1 MKLIDLTCSKC
12 GATLQVNPELT
23 KCMCQYCGNEILIDN
38 EVQHHSLDNGFEFGY
53 QAEMGRQQAQQEM
66 QRQAIIQQQKIDNE
80 QYIKRLQIEEEHKQR
95 TFHIWTIVLLIIYPF
110 IGIPM
115 MFFDKKYPKDKRK
128 IPFIIWGIL
137 LIYNIIVALI
147 SSSNYKTDRETII
160 HPPYASS
167 EAKGKQYTEVIQ
179 AYQNAGFTNVS
190 FEKIDDLVF
199 GWLTKDGEVEKVEIN
214 GSTEYTT
221 EESYNQ
227 SEAHV
232 VIYFHTFP
240 HKEDADETEI
250 IEEDTETNE
259 DADETSDTVEEIR
272 DNDTIDEQQ
281 NNTASIDENGY
292 YHLSK
297 EQIGEEY
304 LNRKICIYGKITD
317 ELYGDKYSYPYIEVN
332 GINCY
337 VENMDFNEFMSANDI
352 SWTNDEDV
360 YATVY
365 GTLDSYGLFGGLI
378 NNIDCIVLDNGNY
391 YGDISLYNKDEA
403 SKIINVTA
411 EELLKLSENQNYVSI
426 NGATE
431 EIYNT
436 YNNKKCTVTGT
447 VRDIQGNSIFIDSDD
462 NGYNYVNADTT
473 TVVYYV
479 TDDVSKYSI
488 GDYVEVTGTLKC
500 YRYAIQIIEK

>member
-1 MKLIDLTCSKC
+1 MKQKTILKISLCVIIALSIIAIALTLRNPSEVKEPVVIY
-12 GATLQVNPELT
+12 VNPPYESNEAHGKNYLT
-23 KCMCQYCGNEILIDN
+23 VMNDFQNSNFTDITY
-38 EVQHHSLDNGFEFGY
+38 
-53 QAEMGRQQAQQEM
+53 
-66 QRQAIIQQQKIDNE
+66 
-80 QYIKRLQIEEEHKQR
+80 EE
-95 TFHIWTIVLLIIYPF
+95 
-110 IGIPM
+110 
-115 MFFDKKYPKDKRK
+115 
-128 IPFIIWGIL
+128 
-137 LIYNIIVALI
+137 
-147 SSSNYKTDRETII
+147 
-160 HPPYASS
+160 
-167 EAKGKQYTEVIQ
+167 
-179 AYQNAGFTNVS
+179 
-190 FEKIDDLVF
+190 IDDLIL

-214 GSTEYTT
+214 GSTEYTAD
-221 EESYNQ
+221 ESYNQ

-240 HKEDADETEI
+240 HKEDADEIKIIEETTETDENTNKTYDVTEESTEIEDEDI
-250 IEEDTETNE
+250 IEEDTDSNT
-259 DADETSDTVEEIR
+259 TY
-272 DNDTIDEQQ
+272 EQQ
-281 NNTASIDENGY
+281 NNKVIVDENGY
-292 YHLSK
+292 YHLSE
-297 EQIGEEY
+297 EQLGKEY
-304 LNRKICIYGKITD
+304 LNRKICIYGEITD
-317 ELYGDKYSYPYIEVN
+317 ELYGDRYSYPYIEVN

-337 VENMDFNEFMSANDI
+337 VKNMDFNEFMSANDI
-352 SWTNDEDV
+352 SWTNDKDV

-365 GTLDSYGLFGGLI
+365 GTLENYSLFGGLI
-378 NNIDCIVLDNGNY
+378 RDIDCIVLDNGNY

-479 TDDVSKYSI
+479 TDDISNYSI
-488 GDYVEVTGTLKC
+488 GDYVEVTGILKC

>member
-1 MKLIDLTCSKC
+1 MKQKTMLKISLCVIIALSIIAIALTLM
-12 GATLQVNPELT
+12 TLSEVKESVVIYVNPPYES
-23 KCMCQYCGNEILIDN
+23 NEAHGKN
-38 EVQHHSLDNGFEFGY
+38 
-53 QAEMGRQQAQQEM
+53 
-66 QRQAIIQQQKIDNE
+66 
-80 QYIKRLQIEEEHKQR
+80 YITVINDFQNSNFTDITYEE
-95 TFHIWTIVLLIIYPF
+95 
-110 IGIPM
+110 
-115 MFFDKKYPKDKRK
+115 
-128 IPFIIWGIL
+128 
-137 LIYNIIVALI
+137 
-147 SSSNYKTDRETII
+147 
-160 HPPYASS
+160 
-167 EAKGKQYTEVIQ
+167 
-179 AYQNAGFTNVS
+179 
-190 FEKIDDLVF
+190 IDDLIF

-240 HKEDADETEI
+240 HKEDADEIEI
-250 IEEDTETNE
+250 IEENTETNE

-272 DNDTIDEQQ
+272 DNGTIDEQQ
-281 NNTASIDENGY
+281 NNTVNIDENGY

-317 ELYGDKYSYPYIEVN
+317 ELYGDRYSYPYIEVN

-365 GTLDSYGLFGGLI
+365 GTLENYSLFGGLI
-378 NNIDCIVLDNGNY
+378 RNIDCIVLDNDNY
-391 YGDISLYNKDEA
+391 YGDISLYNKDGA

-426 NGATE
+426 NGATD

-447 VRDIQGNSIFIDSDD
+447 VRDIQGNSVFIDSDD

-479 TDDVSKYSI
+479 TDDISKYSI